1 MAKLASRFGKFV
13 QWFKR
18 SKQTPAVKAEP
29 TYRTAPGTATAV
41 ADPEPAYEERAIEAP
56 SRRITKENAI
66 DKLTRG
72 YEEVVD
78 LMTSVR
84 SHMQQQSERSERLL
98 TMLQGLP
105 DALKSLPE
113 ATRSQ
118 TRTLET
124 IQSSLAS
131 QAQNQSRL
139 TDALTGLA
147 KTTHQHELAMTAI
160 GQQLDAGHQR
170 SEQILSS
177 FTALSGTLGRM
188 SEATEMSTGLL
199 QRIAQQESQ
208 AAEQVRQL
216 FLRNQKQMTTM
227 SVISWSL
234 ALVALTVAGYVAV
247 SVGKIAGMS
256 PAAVHSPTVSA
267 PTAPQVPAATPPT
280 PPVSASISTNVSPPA
295 VPLALTKPAETESF
309 ATQPTTVIA
318 SPSLD
323 LLNDMPIFTGSLLN
337 DSAAEASLSELIKA
351 QVNATPLLKEPA
363 NDD

>member
-1 MAKLASRFGKFV
+1 MAKLASRFGKFM

-18 SKQTPAVKAEP
+18 GKSTSQAKNEGYQTA
-29 TYRTAPGTATAV
+29 TATAV
-41 ADPEPAYEERAIEAP
+41 AEPAPTAEERAVEVP
-56 SRRITKENAI
+56 TRKITKENAI
-66 DKLTRG
+66 EKLTRG
-72 YEEVVD
+72 YEEVVE

-84 SHMQQQSERSERLL
+84 SHMQQQADRSERLL
-98 TMLQGLP
+98 NMLQGLP
-105 DALKSLPE
+105 EALKSLPE

-188 SEATEMSTGLL
+188 SEANETSTGLL

-234 ALVALTVAGYVAV
+234 AIVALTVAGYVAV
-247 SVGKIAGMS
+247 SVGKIAGLSPSSVNTPTVNNPAPTTPTTAAPAKS
-256 PAAVHSPTVSA
+256 PAPVSSESD
-267 PTAPQVPAATPPT
+267 PTAALPAVTPETPAAKV
-280 PPVSASISTNVSPPA
+280 PPVKVEPA
-295 VPLALTKPAETESF
+295 
-309 ATQPTTVIA
+309 TVIA
-318 SPSLD
+318 TPSSD
-323 LLNDMPIFTGSLLN
+323 LLNDMPLPTKSILD
-337 DSAAEASLSELIKA
+337 DSIAEASLDELIKA
-351 QVNATPLLKEPA
+351 QVNASPLLSDSSNE
-363 NDD
+363 